1 MEDVLEL
8 LAEPYDEK
16 RPVVCFDEK
25 PVQLL
30 AETREPRPVR
40 PAKQVLRDYEY
51 RREGTANVFMTVE
64 PLRGWRH
71 TDVTEQRTRLDF
83 AEQMKQLVDVH
94 YPEAECIRLVVDN
107 LNTHGPASLYA
118 AFVPAEAMRIRKRL
132 EFHHTPKHGSWLN
145 PAECE
150 ISALQRQCLQ
160 RRISDRETL
169 RLETSAW
176 EAARNADRVTINW
189 RFRTQDARTKLQH
202 LYPEVLSKT
211 TETED

>member
-8 LAEPYDEK
+8 LSEPYDPK

-30 AETREPRPVR
+30 QDIREPKPVR
-40 PAKQVLRDYEY
+40 PKQPKLQDYEY
-51 RREGTANVFMTVE
+51 KREGTANIFMTVE
-64 PLRGWRH
+64 PLRAWRH
-71 TDVTEQRTRLDF
+71 LEVTEQRGKLDF

-107 LNTHGPASLYA
+107 LNTHGPASFYA
-118 AFVPAEAMRIRKRL
+118 AFEPAEALRIRKRL
-132 EFHHTPKHGSWLN
+132 EFHYTPKHGSWLN

-150 ISALQRQCLQ
+150 ISALERQCLS
-160 RRISDRETL
+160 RRIGDREAL
-169 RLETSAW
+169 RRETGAW
-176 EAARNADRVTINW
+176 GALRNREGVAINW
-189 RFRTQDARTKLQH
+189 RFTTQDARIKLRH
-202 LYPEVLSKT
+202 LYPALPTES